1 MDLRAICL
9 KLCAVVAWVATL
21 AATPGCNRGDDPTAG
36 NATVPAGERQI
47 VALGRLEPSGGV
59 LEIGAL
65 PGDGLERFAD
75 GVTEGA
81 RIPAGKELAY
91 LTSYDLR
98 STQLDAANAKLDLS
112 QRQREQELAV
122 ANANFEQ
129 ALAAKAEVDA
139 KLEEL
144 QAQAE
149 GLTTLA
155 EAARIAQADFQS
167 LVELRSTDSELV
179 TDIQFRRKE
188 NEAAQ
193 AQQEYDVKQR
203 THAAA
208 LKAAEAAVAAAA
220 QNVEL
225 AEVNR
230 KLADEVDNTL
240 VAQIERKV
248 AEETLKQSVLS
259 TPAARNG
266 GPTEFTILKIF
277 VEPGEFISQLPVF
290 QIGDLSRMSCIA
302 EVYEADVKEIEV
314 GQQVTIHSPALSKP
328 YVSENGDGG
337 AGLPGKVT
345 HIGSLVS
352 SGGLIQRNPLAPSDR
367 SIVEVIIE
375 IAGDDAAATEN
386 AIAEAAG
393 HIGLQVTVKFG
404 DKPGQRSPLVRPI
417 GPTPPTMV
425 TRPRAAPPT
434 TMRPDNRR
442 PGPDGHA
449 TMQ

>member
-9 KLCAVVAWVATL
+9 KLCAVVASAAAL
-21 AATPGCNRGDDPTAG
+21 AAIPGCNRRTGTSAG
-36 NATVPAGERQI
+36 NATAPSGERQI

-65 PGDGLERFAD
+65 PGDVLQRFAE

-91 LTSYDLR
+91 LASYDLR
-98 STQLDAANAKLDLS
+98 STQLDAANAKLDLT

-122 ANANFEQ
+122 AKANFQQ
-129 ALAAKAEVDA
+129 AQAAKAEVDA

-144 QAQAE
+144 HAQAE

-167 LVELRSTDSELV
+167 LVDLRSTDSELV

-193 AQQEYDVKQR
+193 ARQEYEVKQR
-203 THAAA
+203 SHAAA
-208 LKAAEAAVAAAA
+208 LKAAEAAVTAAA

-225 AEVNR
+225 AQVNL
-230 KLADEVDNTL
+230 KLAEEVDNTL
-240 VAQIERKV
+240 VARIERKV
-248 AEETLKQSVLS
+248 AEETLQQSVLS
-259 TPAARNG
+259 TPAPRDG
-266 GPTEFTILKIF
+266 GPTEFTVLKVF

-290 QIGDLSRMSCIA
+290 QIGDLSRMACIA

-314 GQQVTIHSPALSKP
+314 GQRVTIHSPALSAP
-328 YVSENGDGG
+328 YAADNGDDSGT
-337 AGLPGKVT
+337 GLPGKVT

-367 SIVEVIIE
+367 SIVEVTIE
-375 IAGDDAAATEN
+375 IAGADAAATEK

-404 DKPGQRSPLVRPI
+404 DKPGAAAAKPA
-417 GPTPPTMV
+417 
-425 TRPRAAPPT
+425 RATDQA
-434 TMRPDNRR
+434 DDADK
-442 PGPDGHA
+442 GDSAASAAAGDDA
-449 TMQ
+449 A